1 MQVIVV
7 IIIFAMDRQGV
18 VQFIPPTQ
26 GEGCGQGVQRGI
38 YSRFITVDCQ
48 HKSTAESEAAVI
60 HVDDSSVSNG
70 VVIGAL
76 RYPFSIVL
84 ELCDQYRDS
93 YHKDEDSNHRAYG
106 IENAR
111 YESSSHADYLQ
122 QIGYAYRYSGFEVTC
137 PDCDL
142 KSALNHAERD
152 RV

>member
-7 IIIFAMDRQGV
+7 VILFAMDREGV
-18 VQFIPPTQ
+18 VQFIPPIQ
-26 GEGCGQGVQRGI
+26 GGGCGQGVQRGI

-48 HKSTAESEAAVI
+48 HESAAESEAAVI

-93 YHKDEDSNHRAYG
+93 HHKREESNHRAYG
-106 IENAR
+106 IENTT
-111 YESSSHADYLQ
+111 Y
-122 QIGYAYRYSGFEVTC
+122 
-137 PDCDL
+137 DL
-142 KSALNHAERD
+142 D
-152 RV
+152 RHD